1 MKNKWGSR
9 TFWIAVIW
17 TAYVPV
23 GMFITAYMAGIPGSA
38 PASFMNQ
45 LIIASG
51 AIVTAYIG
59 KRAIDNG
66 TYNLKKKEPSDG

>member
-1 MKNKWGSR
+1 MQGKWGSR

-17 TAYVPV
+17 TGYVPL
-23 GMFITAYMAGIPGSA
+23 GMFISAYLAGLGQA
-38 PASFMNQ
+38 ATFMNQ

-59 KRAIDNG
+59 KRAVDNG
-66 TYNLKKKEPSDG
+66 TYNIGKGKEPKGE